1 LLLCKAPWDK
11 SSGVCCAQQWI
22 PLAARSAFP
31 LLGGSGGVPASFS
44 PPCSRAA
51 PAAPPVLAGH
61 STPLH
66 CLHRSRG
73 ASTCSHGGCFSPSPL
88 PSPAGSSA
96 VRPGPGR
103 DSSELPQ
110 QGEGSFLLLCLP
122 LTYPVCLHPRWQQC
136 PSELAVAPSPWG
148 CVLLGAAR
156 LASPLC
162 LLLGGGHSI
171 SAAQSEPGER
181 AVGHS
186 PLTGKEMGTTGV
198 GGSWSRVL
206 SLPPHSA
213 MLPALSSP

>member
-1 LLLCKAPWDK
+1 MSVVHSSGYPWLLALRSLCWVALEGSRPHFLPPAAVQLLLLP
-11 SSGVCCAQQWI
+11 
-22 PLAARSAFP
+22 R
-31 LLGGSGGVPASFS
+31 
-44 PPCSRAA
+44 CS
-51 PAAPPVLAGH
+51 AGH

-66 CLHRSRG
+66 CQHCSCW

-136 PSELAVAPSPWG
+136 PSELAVAPSRWG

-186 PLTGKEMGTTGV
+186 PLRGRRWALQVWVGV
-198 GGSWSRVL
+198 GAVCCRCC
-206 SLPPHSA
+206 PIA
-213 MLPALSSP
+213 RCCRR

>member
-1 LLLCKAPWDK
+1 MVSVVHSSGYPWLLALRSLCWVALEGSRPHFLPPAAVQLLLLP
-11 SSGVCCAQQWI
+11 
-22 PLAARSAFP
+22 R
-31 LLGGSGGVPASFS
+31 
-44 PPCSRAA
+44 CS
-51 PAAPPVLAGH
+51 AGH

-66 CLHRSRG
+66 CQHRSRG

-136 PSELAVAPSPWG
+136 PSELAVAPSRWG

-186 PLTGKEMGTTGV
+186 PLRGRRWALQVWVGV
-198 GGSWSRVL
+198 GAVCCRCC
-206 SLPPHSA
+206 PIA
-213 MLPALSSP
+213 RCCRR